1 MSESPSEAELAFRSF
16 VTACFLSGLA
26 SATHSG
32 SGAQWHIPAAWR
44 ATVAGTSII
53 AHWQVYADN
62 KPVYEILSRGA

>member
-1 MSESPSEAELAFRSF
+1 MSESPSEAELALRSGLL
-16 VTACFLSGLA
+16 LSGLA

-32 SGAQWHIPAAWR
+32 SGAQWHIPAAWK
-44 ATVAGTSII
+44 ATVAGTSTI